1 MLTISRIIQKL
12 NSLIRVVFILFL
24 LLLPIMGY
32 SQYFLEKDSA
42 ESSFTQRELERF
54 SRQKNRKIKRLHLRA
69 KKTNDRYLNA
79 FIKYEEKFLQ
89 GMCDYNE
96 YRAEALITD
105 AWYSYNR
112 FENKLIRSASLSDQK
127 SFGVADSGFV
137 ALVFI
142 KKNLLNSTNIN
153 HKKGSYLDSLN
164 FEFRRTSL
172 ISEYILDRTGFL
184 LKSASETSQKEMQ
197 KMEMCSYY
205 FVERNKELQGLLS
218 LRSNLEKRI
227 IDRLYLNSSYLSNLS
242 ASKFL
247 EPELIEASSSGKK
260 IKIDELL
267 AKAPIETKENIAKFQ
282 QLLNQNKMIEGD
294 TLGIPVDY
302 HKKLNDCEIVSSD
315 TAYNIPSES
324 NLISTGWKPN
334 RLRSKSTKD
343 RLIYGM
349 NTQFEKQ
356 SYFIPTSFGLSA
368 QIGYRVTTKIS
379 LGSGF
384 SYRFSIDSFLS
395 KQEQNKAKS
404 KSFGTDQTGI
414 GFIGYMNYSLSK
426 FIYLHLEYDLMGRTV
441 TKDEN
446 LEVLQWQNSAL
457 LGLKMVRS
465 SSKKQISPTIDVL
478 LNLMSR
484 DRRQQALIVRLG
496 FQLNS
501 KNSLKY

>member
-1 MLTISRIIQKL
+1 MLIISLIIKKL
-12 NSLIRVVFILFL
+12 NSLIRVVFILFFL
-24 LLLPIMGY
+24 LPPIMGY

-42 ESSFTQRELERF
+42 ESSFTERELDRF

-89 GMCDYNE
+89 CMCDYNE

-112 FENKLIRSASLSDQK
+112 FENKLSRSASLSDQK
-127 SFGVADSGFV
+127 SFRVTDSGFV

-142 KKNLLNSTNIN
+142 KKNLLNGTNIN

-172 ISEYILDRTGFL
+172 ISEYILERTGFL

-197 KMEMCSYY
+197 KMEKCAYY

-227 IDRLYLNSSYLSNLS
+227 IERLCLNSSYLSNLS

-247 EPELIEASSSGKK
+247 EPGLIEASSSGEK

-267 AKAPIETKENIAKFQ
+267 AKAPIETKENFEKVQ
-282 QLLNQNKMIEGD
+282 QLLNQNKLIEGD
-294 TLGIPVDY
+294 TLGIPVNY
-302 HKKLNDCEIVSSD
+302 AKNLNGCEVVTRDSTYNKANESD
-315 TAYNIPSES
+315 F
-324 NLISTGWKPN
+324 ISGGWKPN
-334 RLRSKSTKD
+334 RLRTKSTQD
-343 RLIYGM
+343 RLLYGL
-349 NTQFEKQ
+349 NTQFGRQ
-356 SYFIPTSFGLSA
+356 SYFIPTSIGLLG
-368 QIGYRVTTKIS
+368 QIGYRVTTKIT
-379 LGSGF
+379 LGTGF
-384 SYRFSIDSFLS
+384 SYKFSFDSFLS
-395 KQEQNKAKS
+395 KQEVNKS
-404 KSFGTDQTGI
+404 KSFGTDETGI
-414 GFIGYMNYSLSK
+414 GFISYANYSLSK
-426 FIYLHLEYDLMGRTV
+426 FIYLHIEYDLIRREV
-441 TKDEN
+441 KVNES
-446 LEVLQWQNSAL
+446 LEVLQWQKDAL
-457 LGLKMVRS
+457 LGLKMVRFS
-465 SSKKQISPTIDVL
+465 SSSQISPTLEVL
-478 LNLMSR
+478 FNLMSM
-484 DRRQQALIVRLG
+484 DRGQQALIVRLG